1 MLCLWERLM
10 GSDVGL
16 DGVECTDYKSTCGAK
31 IIANIYVKIFKARPH
46 QLWRLDFM
54 TKLPAYYM
62 NVASV
67 LRIKLENFSENISS
81 SPSARLINILFCLR
95 WIPWGLAQGSKPGDK
110 GFVNF
115 WEKKNYEWVL
125 LQNVQATVNQIF
137 ETLAKT
143 NCIALARNVL
153 RFRNSWLLVLDHLSF
168 RGCSNI

>member
-1 MLCLWERLM
+1 M
-10 GSDVGL
+10 GTGWWVLSKTWDWMEWNAMTTRAPV
-16 DGVECTDYKSTCGAK
+16 VPN
-31 IIANIYVKIFKARPH
+31 IANICVKIFKAQTSSIMKVR
-46 QLWRLDFM
+46 RYD
-54 TKLPAYYM
+54 KVAAYYM

-143 NCIALARNVL
+143 NCIAIAGNVL